1 MKGASVR
8 VYYALGLSAC
18 VLFTKGRTFYFLKG
32 MFKMQK
38 TSKKILCAL
47 LAVAMLLS
55 VCPAAFAAT
64 SATFVEFSY
73 YNGEFVMAPTEID
86 VYDGLAEEYGYQN
99 AEGVNGITVL
109 DALVAAHIVYYGDE
123 FTPET
128 AANYITCSYG
138 YLSKAFG
145 EANDLLFSVNGKT
158 PNDGVLNPDYGQCTG
173 YSIDA
178 AEVVNED
185 KVMLYAP
192 QDMNMWYDHNTSFD
206 KDSYTVTAGESF
218 KANVTGV
225 CLTWY
230 GCCVPEDLAKHI
242 VPMEGVKVQY
252 TEDFE
257 TYKDA
262 GTIDAEGNVEI
273 TIDTEGDYY
282 LVTSGPY
289 TVQYDEDDTEEIP
302 TVSGY
307 AKVTV
312 APKGP
317 NFFIPKG
324 ITASLMSVDDYQA
337 LVIEITLKDL
347 FGNAKKDKVN
357 LINIPVNNPVMEA
370 IAGIIVKM
378 FG

>member
-1 MKGASVR
+1 
-8 VYYALGLSAC
+8 
-18 VLFTKGRTFYFLKG
+18 
-32 MFKMQK
+32 MQK

-55 VCPAAFAAT
+55 VCPAAFAAA

-73 YNGEFVMAPTEID
+73 YDGEFVMPPTEID

-109 DALVAAHIVYYGDE
+109 DVVVAAHIVYYGDE

-128 AANYITCSYG
+128 ASDYIGFNYG
-138 YLSKAFG
+138 FLSKAFG
-145 EANDLLFSVNGKT
+145 ETKGMSFTVNGKT
-158 PNDGVLNPDYGQCTG
+158 PNDGVIDERMSMYTG
-173 YSIDA
+173 YTMDT

-185 KVMLYAP
+185 KVMLYAL
-192 QDMNMWYDHNTSFD
+192 QDQTMWLDLNTSFD

-225 CLTWY
+225 CLSWY
-230 GCCVPEDLAKHI
+230 GCCTPEDLAKYTS
-242 VPMEGVKVQY
+242 PMEGVKVQY

-289 TVQYDEDDTEEIP
+289 TVQYDEDDTEETP

-337 LVIEITLKDL
+337 LVIEITLRDL

-357 LINIPVNNPVMEA
+357 LINIPVNNSVMEA